1 MLKSKLLFFGY
12 LLFIISNQ
20 FYAQKNENEKKIDS
34 LHIVVKQALNA
45 TEKIDAL
52 LSICDYYRKI
62 TTENLDSLSF
72 YAHKIIKITDSVK
85 NFDERKIDALD
96 HLAFAAYYRRENDL
110 AKKYINDYKII
121 SERINY
127 GIGLCN
133 ASYLSAYLSL
143 DENDVNMYI
152 YQLENA
158 YQLAKE
164 YKVPEPLIFKM
175 GVGLSSGYSV
185 YNFNSNLISNVLLE
199 IQSLI
204 DNPKISLLSK
214 GTFYLDLGTLYES
227 TNDYENAKIN
237 YEKAIQLFKEDNNPY
252 YLYAPLNNLARYY
265 QNKGNHYKAIT
276 IFKEALALKVRESY
290 AKIYN
295 NLGSSFFYLK
305 EYNKAENYF
314 KKAINEYKAKN
325 DLFGEADCLNWI
337 GAIYQQKNATKQA
350 NSFFDLAIK
359 KYLKDVN
366 LKRKYN
372 VDKSQITS
380 SYSKISN
387 IYKEKKDFKKSLAYH
402 KLYAN
407 YKDSIAIE
415 QNLKATER
423 YHFFVTKNEKN
434 NIIKNLENK
443 NKLQEVNAAK
453 ANVFKNS
460 LILLASLILLLL
472 IVVFNRNRLKQ
483 RAIKTIKEKNEE
495 NKLLMREIHH
505 RVENNLDIILNL
517 FESQINNS
525 NNEQLK
531 LILEDSQNKIKS
543 MAIIHQNLYN
553 TNQFSRVSINTY
565 IHQLIN
571 HIKNSFSKNNVHVQ
585 FNLDISPTLVLI
597 ELAIPLGL
605 VLNELITNSF
615 KFAFSDKNKTNN
627 KISITFVQIKE
638 SSTYKLIVKDNGV
651 GLPKDFDPENL
662 TSFGME
668 LVQGLVAQLNGT
680 VEIIREKGLLFSII
694 VEEPTTT

>member
-1 MLKSKLLFFGY
+1 
-12 LLFIISNQ
+12 
-20 FYAQKNENEKKIDS
+20 
-34 LHIVVKQALNA
+34 
-45 TEKIDAL
+45 
-52 LSICDYYRKI
+52 
-62 TTENLDSLSF
+62 
-72 YAHKIIKITDSVK
+72 
-85 NFDERKIDALD
+85 
-96 HLAFAAYYRRENDL
+96 
-110 AKKYINDYKII
+110 
-121 SERINY
+121 
-127 GIGLCN
+127 
-133 ASYLSAYLSL
+133 
-143 DENDVNMYI
+143 
-152 YQLENA
+152 
-158 YQLAKE
+158 
-164 YKVPEPLIFKM
+164 
-175 GVGLSSGYSV
+175 
-185 YNFNSNLISNVLLE
+185 
-199 IQSLI
+199 
-204 DNPKISLLSK
+204 
-214 GTFYLDLGTLYES
+214 
-227 TNDYENAKIN
+227 
-237 YEKAIQLFKEDNNPY
+237 
-252 YLYAPLNNLARYY
+252 
-265 QNKGNHYKAIT
+265 
-276 IFKEALALKVRESY
+276 
-290 AKIYN
+290 
-295 NLGSSFFYLK
+295 
-305 EYNKAENYF
+305 
-314 KKAINEYKAKN
+314 
-325 DLFGEADCLNWI
+325 
-337 GAIYQQKNATKQA
+337 
-350 NSFFDLAIK
+350 
-359 KYLKDVN
+359 
-366 LKRKYN
+366 
-372 VDKSQITS
+372 
-380 SYSKISN
+380 
-387 IYKEKKDFKKSLAYH
+387 
-402 KLYAN
+402 
-407 YKDSIAIE
+407 
-415 QNLKATER
+415 
-423 YHFFVTKNEKN
+423 
-434 NIIKNLENK
+434 
-443 NKLQEVNAAK
+443 LQEVNAAK